1 MPRSRSLATAGIL
14 ALSVAASP
22 LAASVAFGAD
32 PTVTIQSGDTLTS
45 IAARTGATIVELVE
59 ANGIT
64 DPNRIYAGQQLRLP
78 GTDAAVAQATAASA
92 GVVHVVGTGQSLWGI
107 ARHYG
112 TTVAAIVAANDITNP
127 SFIVRGQRLSIPGTA
142 VAAPA
147 APAPAPAA
155 APAAALKPA
164 ASVVHVVASGES
176 LWGIARHY
184 GTTVA
189 AIVAA
194 NDIANPSFIVR
205 GQRLAIPGATAAGPA
220 VPNAKPVP
228 ASLSRTM
235 AARDGVRRLIVAEAQ
250 AQGVP
255 VAFALAVAWQESGW
269 QPGVV
274 SHAGAV
280 GVMQLLPTTAD
291 WVSEAMLGGASV
303 NLWDARSNIR
313 AGVRLLGFYL
323 DRYDGSRDLTL
334 AAYYQGMTAVDR
346 HGIYPVSRPYIASI
360 RALEAILGG

>member
-22 LAASVAFGAD
+22 FAASVALGAD
-32 PTVTIQSGDTLTS
+32 PTVTVQAGDTLTS
-45 IAARTGATIVELVE
+45 IAARTGVTIDQLVE
-59 ANGIT
+59 TNGIT
-64 DPNRIYAGQQLRLP
+64 NPNRIYAGQRLRLP
-78 GTDAAVAQATAASA
+78 GTDATLAQAT
-92 GVVHVVGTGQSLWGI
+92 T
-107 ARHYG
+107 
-112 TTVAAIVAANDITNP
+112 
-127 SFIVRGQRLSIPGTA
+127 
-142 VAAPA
+142 
-147 APAPAPAA
+147 APAA
-155 APAAALKPA
+155 AE
-164 ASVVHVVASGES
+164 HVVASGES

-184 GTTVA
+184 GTSVAAIVAANGIANPSFIVRGQRLSIPGTAAPAPAGPTSAAAAAPAATPASSRVVHVVASGESLWTIARHYGTTVA

-194 NDIANPSFIVR
+194 NGIANPSFIVR
-205 GQRLAIPGATAAGPA
+205 GQRLAIPGAAGAAPP

-228 ASLSRTM
+228 ASLSRAM

-274 SHAGAV
+274 SHAGAI

-323 DRYDGSRDLTL
+323 DRYDGSRDLAL

-346 HGIYPVSRPYIASI
+346 HGIHQVSRPYIASI